1 MRRLS
6 FRSSSRTRSPTRAE
20 ASPPPESRP
29 VTSRRYSTASPT
41 NQNTEPITENL
52 TQRTASPN
60 LAHRTVS
67 PNLAPPQN
75 RSLESPSTP
84 SATSGRSTT
93 DSPTL
98 TVTTPGTE
106 NLSPAMKSDS
116 ADRGPSARP
125 KLVSTNSTS
134 SANPNANGSVR
145 SMRSSLSK
153 SGAPASPAADDKKR
167 GRGMS
172 FRRFFG
178 SSKAPRERVP
188 RAAMTYG
195 DLA

>member
-6 FRSSSRTRSPTRAE
+6 FRSSSRTQSPTRAE

-29 VTSRRYSTASPT
+29 VTSRRYSTASMRREATSPT
-41 NQNTEPITENL
+41 NQNTEPTTENL
-52 TQRTASPN
+52 AQ
-60 LAHRTVS
+60 RTVS

-106 NLSPAMKSDS
+106 NLSPATKSDS

-125 KLVSTNSTS
+125 KFVSANSTS
-134 SANPNANGSVR
+134 SADPNANGSVR
-145 SMRSSLSK
+145 SVRSSLSK
-153 SGAPASPAADDKKR
+153 SGAPAPSAADDKKR

-178 SSKAPRERVP
+178 GSKAPRERVP